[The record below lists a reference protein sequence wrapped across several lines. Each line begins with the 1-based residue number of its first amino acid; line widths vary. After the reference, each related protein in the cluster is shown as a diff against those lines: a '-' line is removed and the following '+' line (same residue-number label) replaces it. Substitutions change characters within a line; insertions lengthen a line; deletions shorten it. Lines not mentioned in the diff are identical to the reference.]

1 MFVQRDFQMPR
12 GGAHFKKEEL
22 QQVISHYELGEV
34 YQTKS
39 LMAGNSRAPKVV
51 IIAENGK
58 FLLKRRP
65 KGKDN
70 LYHAAFAHS
79 VQKFLAKRNF
89 PVTELVPT
97 RRDNK
102 TILQLDSHIY
112 ENFRF
117 VSGGRYKGTRAQTI
131 QAGENL
137 GLLHK
142 YLKDF
147 AHDFDPL
154 KGSFHD
160 SSSVR
165 KHLKTILSQKANQNN
180 TRLRTNVNNLAKLY
194 NDSSAKVN
202 QLGFESWDM
211 QIVHGDW
218 HPGNMLF
225 DGDKLVAVL
234 DFDSV
239 KFAPVATDIANGLLQ
254 FSIIAGR
261 PKPADWPAY
270 LDQAKIDW
278 FLTGYFRKF
287 PIPKPCQ
294 SALVDLMIETMI
306 AEAILPIVATGFFGH
321 LSGSEFLCMINRKAN
336 WLNKNRD
343 KLHQLILRD

>member
-1 MFVQRDFQMPR
+1 
-12 GGAHFKKEEL
+12 
-22 QQVISHYELGEV
+22 
-34 YQTKS
+34 
-39 LMAGNSRAPKVV
+39 
-51 IIAENGK
+51 
-58 FLLKRRP
+58 
-65 KGKDN
+65 
-70 LYHAAFAHS
+70 
-79 VQKFLAKRNF
+79 
-89 PVTELVPT
+89 
-97 RRDNK
+97 
-102 TILQLDSHIY
+102 
-112 ENFRF
+112 
-117 VSGGRYKGTRAQTI
+117 
-131 QAGENL
+131 
-137 GLLHK
+137 
-142 YLKDF
+142 
-147 AHDFDPL
+147 
-154 KGSFHD
+154 
-160 SSSVR
+160 
-165 KHLKTILSQKANQNN
+165 
-180 TRLRTNVNNLAKLY
+180 
-194 NDSSAKVN
+194 
-202 QLGFESWDM
+202 
-211 QIVHGDW
+211 
-218 HPGNMLF
+218 MLF